1 MSCSRN
7 SSGCDS
13 ARGVFLGGSF
23 EQPQSTSTG
32 TMTRIDVLLG
42 IFTTREAD
50 HSGAGNA
57 SSLRPPL
64 RLKINEPNM
73 AGQDKQ
79 TEQET
84 GSLLS
89 FEHRFSF
96 FEEAGNT
103 LFVILSLEQCPK
115 CLAYPVTHVLIF
127 TVVRPPQAFFEI
139 TNR

>member
-1 MSCSRN
+1 MSCSKN
-7 SSGCDS
+7 SSGCGP
-13 ARGVFLGGSF
+13 ARGVFPGRSF

-32 TMTRIDVLLG
+32 TMTRIDILLG

-50 HSGAGNA
+50 HSAAGNA
-57 SSLRPPL
+57 SSLRPPSRL
-64 RLKINEPNM
+64 RVNEPNM
-73 AGQDKQ
+73 ADQDKQ

-96 FEEAGNT
+96 FFLSCNT

-115 CLAYPVTHVLIF
+115 CLAYPVTHVLIL
-127 TVVRPPQAFFEI
+127 TVVRPAQAFFEI
-139 TNR
+139 TNG